1 MSKSGHMVFLFSALY
16 NGFTVSV
23 GDGRLNLLW
32 VVHTH
37 VAYILKSSFIDVIE
51 ILADQAPLR
60 LETLRIMIAIAL
72 VS

>member
-1 MSKSGHMVFLFSALY
+1 MSKSGHMVFPFSALY

-37 VAYILKSSFIDVIE
+37 NAYILKSSSIGVIE
-51 ILADQAPLR
+51 ILAGGLNQAPLR
-60 LETLRIMIAIAL
+60 LETLCIMIAIA
-72 VS
+72 